1 MAVVVCH
8 TDRPSRTWR
17 FEPAS
22 IVAAHKRVYARRG
35 IHELV
40 FIMAAFGLSPA
51 ETGRLFHVRRQ
62 AVNAWMHEGVPLPR
76 LAQVGRVAQAAEA
89 LRGFF
94 KPERLPAIVR
104 GAMPALERRSILET
118 IATRGTEP
126 VLQLVEE
133 LRSWTPSSESTQELR
148 AQ

>member
-1 MAVVVCH
+1 MAVIVCH
-8 TDRPSRTWR
+8 VDRLRRTWR
-17 FEPAS
+17 FEPSS

-35 IHELV
+35 IRELV

-62 AVNAWMHEGVPLPR
+62 AVNAWMLEGVPLPR
-76 LAQVGRVAQAAEA
+76 LAQVGRVAQAARA

-104 GAMPALERRSILET
+104 DAMPALEQRSVLDT

-126 VLQLVEE
+126 VFELVQG
-133 LRSWTPSSESTQELR
+133 LRSWTPSSESNRELR